1 MLASA
6 PTCNNIAS
14 AHATRQAP
22 AISYSRLPRMRS
34 VRIPTRVGAMSR
46 RKAIESTAG
55 AGLTLSSLSLGGA
68 PGALA
73 YDGGTPTVEIN
84 VVKTEDI
91 ACPAGSPPKMRCIRV
106 YGKINNK
113 YQKTAANSEVYG
125 YIEYDDG
132 NPALWNDDIKRI
144 ANIANIKPGE
154 NTVTFDLQLRKL
166 AGLTGNEEV
175 VFKKLT
181 ARMYF
186 SNFYSAQPLGI
197 VECDELDTADCE

>member
-1 MLASA
+1 MLALLSVLAITMLASA
-6 PTCNNIAS
+6 PTYNNIAS

-113 YQKTAANSEVYG
+113 
-125 YIEYDDG
+125 
-132 NPALWNDDIKRI
+132 I